1 MPLASVLLP
10 PTCLR
15 NTTSKPALLTEAQR
29 KARTEHNHIRQDKIN
44 EAVEEWKQTTLTT
57 AADLSERFGMK
68 PHHFLNLFFQDGAHL
83 VHKHSKVNA
92 YNAYLHMKAEE
103 LRDNGENPT
112 LAKLH
117 SEEFK
122 TEYNN
127 LGEDEL
133 EEIITRHTESSSATY
148 QQRVTARARVQ
159 DVAHT
164 FKTMQQ
170 MVRPSMRIGVEGF
183 ICLVRNS
190 PEYHME
196 PKWYFSNQALVDYMR
211 VAVPVHK
218 GWDIGYVSAKLEA
231 FAIAGCNSINL
242 RQTSKQRG
250 WDIGYVSA
258 KLEAFAIAGCNSI
271 NLRQTSK
278 QRADEMKRQIR
289 EKICTMLVEIT
300 NNETAV
306 MHYID
311 YKEKIVQRYGVELIG
326 WTYNK
331 FTNPSILSTSLPALQ
346 VLLDP
351 INTGSWKFIWL
362 TPLQLNERCQEH
374 QKAIDNGSIPA
385 PKTRKPR
392 KDRGTKRKLINEPGK
407 ENENSNALP
416 KSKKRCTSAA
426 KKKVLGD
433 LVQPKSTETV
443 DSEGSSKD

>member
-10 PTCLR
+10 PTRLQ
-15 NTTSKPALLTEAQR
+15 NTTSKPAPLTEAQR
-29 KARTEHNHIRQDKIN
+29 KARTEHNHICQDKIN

-57 AADLSERFGMK
+57 AADLSECFGMK
-68 PHHFLNLFFQDGAHL
+68 PCHFLDLFFQDGAHL

-103 LRDNGENPT
+103 LRDNEENPT

-122 TEYNN
+122 TKYSN
-127 LGEDEL
+127 LGEDKL
-133 EEIITRHTESSSATY
+133 EEIITP
-148 QQRVTARARVQ
+148 RVQ

-170 MVRPSMRIGVEGF
+170 MMNGLNRRVGVEGF

-196 PKWYFSNQALVDYMR
+196 PKWYFSNQALVNYMR
-211 VAVPVHK
+211 VAVPIHK

-242 RQTSKQRG
+242 CRTSKQ
-250 WDIGYVSA
+250 
-258 KLEAFAIAGCNSI
+258 
-271 NLRQTSK
+271 Q
-278 QRADEMKRQIR
+278 ADEMKRQIR

-300 NNETAV
+300 NNKTAV

-311 YKEKIVQRYGVELIG
+311 YKEKIVQCYGVELIG
-326 WTYNK
+326 WTYDK

-346 VLLDP
+346 ALLDA
-351 INTGSWKFIWL
+351 INTRSCKFIWL
-362 TPLQLNERCQEH
+362 TPLQLNEHHQER

-407 ENENSNALP
+407 ENENSNAPP
-416 KSKKRCTSAA
+416 KSKKRHTSAA

-433 LVQPKSTETV
+433 LVQPKSMETV
-443 DSEGSSKD
+443 DSEGSGED